1 MGDFLGSCL
10 IPFTEARVAEYI
22 HRTDDNHPWYT
33 SGKNPFG
40 APVAPACTLPSH
52 DSLEIGTWWMPNMHG
67 NLHAKQEW
75 ELFAPVLVGQTV
87 LASRT
92 FLDRYE
98 KRGRIYTVCE
108 VLFTD
113 PDSGRL
119 YAKQRHHQSFVA
131 DQSPEAVEA
140 WNAGTSVKSAGKVIE
155 KERERMPNPGEVGE
169 VVETFGPVTHE
180 ANQVPPLTH
189 ADHRPCNSALTRE
202 RRVPAGSVRA
212 VCGSDGWRWLWER
225 PPRH

>member
-1 MGDFLGSCL
+1 
-10 IPFTEARVAEYI
+10 
-22 HRTDDNHPWYT
+22 
-33 SGKNPFG
+33 
-40 APVAPACTLPSH
+40 
-52 DSLEIGTWWMPNMHG
+52 MPNMHG

-92 FLDRYE
+92 FRDRYE

-189 ADHRPCNSALTRE
+189 ADLRPCNSWA
-202 RRVPAGSVRA
+202 RR
-212 VCGSDGWRWLWER
+212 
-225 PPRH
+225 